1 MKKSA
6 HVFGLLMFLAVFA
19 GYAQSDKETEKEW
32 AKKLKSLTPL
42 EYKRLVEENEAL
54 SSQVSQTASLKSEV
68 DAKNAEIE
76 QLKKRL
82 AGGGSSGN
90 VSPKTVP
97 GVVFKVQVGS
107 FRNKDLSKY
116 FDNNP
121 NFSGEVDKDGIKKYT
136 LGNFSDY
143 WEANSFKKALRE
155 MGVKDAW
162 IVAYKNGERV
172 PIKDVLEGVL

>member
-6 HVFGLLMFLAVFA
+6 HVFGLLMFLTVFA

-32 AKKLKSLTPL
+32 AKKLKSLTPM
-42 EYKRLVEENEAL
+42 EYKKLVEEKDAL
-54 SSQVSQTASLKSEV
+54 SAQVSQTASLKSEV

-76 QLKKRL
+76 QLKKSL
-82 AGGGSSGN
+82 QSGGTGN
-90 VSPKTVP
+90 VKSKTVP
-97 GVVFKVQVGS
+97 GVIFKVQVGS

-136 LGNFSDY
+136 LGNFADY
-143 WEANSFKKALRE
+143 WEANTFKKALRD

-162 IVAYKNGERV
+162 IVPYKNGERV

>member
-1 MKKSA
+1 M
-6 HVFGLLMFLAVFA
+6 FGLLMFLTFCA

-32 AKKLKSLTPL
+32 AKKLKSLTPM
-42 EYKRLVEENEAL
+42 EYKKLVEEKDAL
-54 SSQVSQTASLKSEV
+54 SAQVSQTASLKSEV
-68 DAKNAEIE
+68 DAKNKEIE
-76 QLKKRL
+76 QLKKSL
-82 AGGGSSGN
+82 QSGGGAGSAKS
-90 VSPKTVP
+90 KTVP

-136 LGNFSDY
+136 LGNFADY
-143 WEANSFKKALRE
+143 WEANTFKKALRD